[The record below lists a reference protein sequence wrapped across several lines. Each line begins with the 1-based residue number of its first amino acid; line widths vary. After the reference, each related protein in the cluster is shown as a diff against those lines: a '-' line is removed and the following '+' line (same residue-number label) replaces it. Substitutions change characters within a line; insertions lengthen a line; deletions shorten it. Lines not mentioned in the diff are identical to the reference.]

1 MKYFKLEPTLKK
13 SIAEFTRW
21 EQRLGNGDA
30 IHAEYE
36 QGWRSGTFIISV
48 PDTAEEVNQ
57 WLMDHEYDI
66 EDFGMDIGAVRDFAK
81 PVSDSEY
88 YELDDYDYV
97 IEALE
102 DSCWSDWNIEVH
114 RASDTKMTAVSTD
127 DDIAAVIAAAW
138 EEQEFDGVEALG
150 YTQGEM
156 RYEITSTI
164 TLTECDEDGNILGDE

>member
-13 SIAEFTRW
+13 SIVELTVCEQELPDGVAIRAE
-21 EQRLGNGDA
+21 
-30 IHAEYE
+30 HE

-48 PDTAEEVNQ
+48 PETAEEVDQ
-57 WLMDHEYDI
+57 WLADHGYDI

-81 PVSDSEY
+81 PASDSEY

-102 DSCWSDWNIEVH
+102 DSCWSDWNIEVQS
-114 RASDTKMTAVSTD
+114 ASDTKMTAVSTD

-150 YTQGEM
+150 YTQGES